1 MKLKYL
7 FSQFYNASHQMKH
20 QVYQSKEEMIDKLI
34 GRDLLEIVLGVEK
47 WDNQSWIKLKIL
59 T

>member
-1 MKLKYL
+1 MKY
-7 FSQFYNASHQMKH
+7 